1 MVAAFTL
8 VAMML
13 FSVSGF
19 CAFKK
24 AVHGDITMKMDESTA
39 QVNLEES
46 SIAVKMGQR
55 LAVFR
60 KECDG
65 GRFAV
70 CTKDR
75 VGFAKISR
83 IHDKKY
89 AEVTMDKNVY
99 FEPGYVVENEK

>member
-1 MVAAFTL
+1 MVAAFTF
-8 VAMML
+8 VAMM
-13 FSVSGF
+13 FISVSAF
-19 CAFKK
+19 CSYKK
-24 AVHGDITMKMDESTA
+24 AVHGDVTMKLNESTA

-46 SIAVKMGQR
+46 KAAVKLGQR

-60 KECDG
+60 EECKG
-65 GRFAV
+65 GRFSV

-75 VGFAKISR
+75 VGFAQVSK

-99 FEPGYVVENEK
+99 FDAGYVVESEK